1 MESTAC
7 IAIFY
12 GLYLLIFRRFTF
24 VRLNRVYLLLSLIV
38 GLIFPLISYEVEEI
52 VKVPVNQVVY
62 SERNFQPVMV
72 NSSTSLIVNEP
83 VENVIDWDFMIEIIY
98 VLGIVLMAFRFLIM
112 IYKLLKIRRI
122 SVSGDYISTQ
132 SRFANSSFFNMVFID
147 DANLTENEIQQIL
160 AHEKWHIK
168 LLHSYD
174 LLFVEILKMLF
185 WFNPILWLY
194 QRSLSEVHEYEVD
207 TRMIQAYNPQ
217 SYAQLLL
224 KLATSN
230 PTLAT
235 THHFSRKPLTDR
247 IYFIFTKQK
256 SVPMKRLAYL
266 SILPILGVLFMAFSL
281 EKVVKYQEIEDS
293 SKYFKIV
300 RGNEIN
306 ISESDMPKLA
316 IMRLT
321 DDEIQLFIGF
331 NKLTNESIEE
341 AKSYFK
347 DYGFSLNVID
357 YKTDKKNVLTNIEF
371 SLLEDDKAE
380 KEKNR
385 SRNYEMYNDGGKFD
399 LEEYRKLSKEDKGMF
414 LSIRAN
420 KKTGIHTVNLGHIP
434 PTPPAPPRPPLAP
447 KASPILPAPPK
458 PSLAPKSLPAPPKP
472 PIKVGFLNKMR
483 SRDSI
488 KLIGDGRLGKNPL
501 VIIDG
506 KRYSSN
512 VLYSINPAKI
522 QGTALYKKNNP
533 KPIYQRF
540 GENNLDG
547 AIVMETR
554 KEGTLFL
561 SGNELDNRIRNEK
574 KRELAKKGNP
584 LLSRTTLLNNDGSKF
599 DEVTVY
605 HKDGTKRASVQIPVG
620 GKVLFLVK
628 GEPKAENEFKKLNI
642 GTLGNSIWT
651 STGTNHYY
659 LNKFPEMAKNSV
671 AIIAFNE

>member
-24 VRLNRVYLLLSLIV
+24 VRLNRVYLLSSLII

-52 VKVPVNQVVY
+52 VKVPVNQIVY

-98 VLGIVLMAFRFLIM
+98 VLVIVLMAFRFLIM
-112 IYKLLKIRRI
+112 IYKLLKIKRI
-122 SVSGDYISTQ
+122 SIGGDYISTQ
-132 SRFANSSFFNMVFID
+132 SRFANSSFFNLIFID
-147 DANLTENEIQQIL
+147 DSNLTQDEIQQIL

-168 LLHSYD
+168 LFHSYD
-174 LLFVEILKMLF
+174 LLFVEILKILF

-207 TRMIQAYNPQ
+207 TRMIQNYNPQ

-230 PTLAT
+230 STLAT

-247 IYFIFTKQK
+247 IHFIFTKQK

-293 SKYFKIV
+293 SKHFKIV
-300 RGNEIN
+300 RGNKIN
-306 ISESDMPKLA
+306 ISESDMSKLA
-316 IMRLT
+316 IMRLM

-331 NKLTNESIEE
+331 DKLTNESIEE

-347 DYGFSLNVID
+347 DYGFSLNMID
-357 YKTDKKNVLTNIEF
+357 YQVDKKNVLTNIEF
-371 SLLEDDKAE
+371 SLLEDDKTE

-385 SRNYEMYNDGGKFD
+385 NRNYEMYNDGGKFD

-447 KASPILPAPPK
+447 KAPKASPILPAPPK
-458 PSLAPKSLPAPPKP
+458 PPLAPKL
-472 PIKVGFLNKMR
+472 GFLNNAF
-483 SRDSI
+483 SDSV
-488 KLIGDGRLGKNPL
+488 KLIGEGQLGKNPL
-501 VIIDG
+501 VFING
-506 KRYSSN
+506 KSYPSN
-512 VLYSINPAKI
+512 VLYKLNPTKI
-522 QGTALYKKNNP
+522 SNSTIYKREGVLK
-533 KPIYQRF
+533 KF
-540 GENNLDG
+540 GVENTDG
-547 AIVMETR
+547 AIEINTFNR
-554 KEGTLFL
+554 SNEDLFL
-561 SGNELDNRIRNEK
+561 SKKQLNIAVENERKRREARSSGKSLTRVTLKDFNGNEKDEIVVYKDGSERASATVSKGGQILFQVGDVVKTEDEMKEINSQLLGSTVFASEEK
-574 KRELAKKGNP
+574 KTIEKLGMKINGKPIEAIM
-584 LLSRTTLLNNDGSKF
+584 KF
-599 DEVTVY
+599 N
-605 HKDGTKRASVQIPVG
+605 Q
-620 GKVLFLVK
+620 
-628 GEPKAENEFKKLNI
+628 
-642 GTLGNSIWT
+642 
-651 STGTNHYY
+651 
-659 LNKFPEMAKNSV
+659 
-671 AIIAFNE
+671 

>member
-1 MESTAC
+1 MNYLIESTAC

-24 VRLNRVYLLLSLIV
+24 VRLNRIYLLLSLIM

-52 VKVPVNQVVY
+52 VKVPVNQIVY

-83 VENVIDWDFMIEIIY
+83 VEKSLDWNFIIEIIY
-98 VLGIVLMAFRFLIM
+98 VLGIVLMVFRFLIM
-112 IYKLLKIRRI
+112 IYKLLKIKRI
-122 SVSGDYISTQ
+122 SVGGDYISTQ
-132 SRFANSSFFNMVFID
+132 SRFANSSFFNMIFID
-147 DANLTENEIQQIL
+147 DSKLTQDEIQQIL

-168 LLHSYD
+168 LFHSYD

-224 KLATSN
+224 KLATST

-247 IYFIFTKQK
+247 IHFIFTKQK

-306 ISESDMPKLA
+306 ISESDMSKLA
-316 IMRLT
+316 IMRLM

-357 YKTDKKNVLTNIEF
+357 YKTDKKNVLINIEF

-420 KKTGIHTVNLGHIP
+420 RKTGIHTVNLGHIP

-447 KASPILPAPPK
+447 KAPKALPT
-458 PSLAPKSLPAPPKP
+458 LPTPPKP
-472 PIKVGFLNKMR
+472 PLAPVKVGMNKPLRSKEADTFKETIKSVDMLGAMKIDLTFKSYKIVFDGKKIENGKLMSKVITQKDWQVFLDFINSDNYFSNSFRKKMLPDNWNRVKVKSDQIPVQFVSYEQAIEFCKWQSQMFSNSIPESQSPDYQAILVSNAKTRLAFMCRLPTEREWEIAVKKKIIEENQNKVGFRCIL
-483 SRDSI
+483 
-488 KLIGDGRLGKNPL
+488 
-501 VIIDG
+501 
-506 KRYSSN
+506 
-512 VLYSINPAKI
+512 
-522 QGTALYKKNNP
+522 
-533 KPIYQRF
+533 
-540 GENNLDG
+540 E
-547 AIVMETR
+547 
-554 KEGTLFL
+554 
-561 SGNELDNRIRNEK
+561 
-574 KRELAKKGNP
+574 
-584 LLSRTTLLNNDGSKF
+584 
-599 DEVTVY
+599 
-605 HKDGTKRASVQIPVG
+605 
-620 GKVLFLVK
+620 
-628 GEPKAENEFKKLNI
+628 
-642 GTLGNSIWT
+642 T
-651 STGTNHYY
+651 ST
-659 LNKFPEMAKNSV
+659 
-671 AIIAFNE
+671 I

>member
-24 VRLNRVYLLLSLIV
+24 VRLNRIYLLLSLIM

-62 SERNFQPVMV
+62 AERNFQPVIV

-83 VENVIDWDFMIEIIY
+83 VEKLLDWNLITEIIY
-98 VLGIVLMAFRFLIM
+98 VLGIFLMAFRFSVM
-112 IYKLLKIRRI
+112 IYKLLKIKRI
-122 SVSGDYISTQ
+122 PVGSNYISTQ
-132 SRFANSSFFNMVFID
+132 SRFANSSFFNMIFID
-147 DANLTENEIQQIL
+147 DAKLTQDEIQQIL
-160 AHEKWHIK
+160 AHEKWHIR
-168 LLHSYD
+168 LFHSYD

-207 TRMIQAYNPQ
+207 RRMIQAYNPQ

-224 KLATSN
+224 KLATST
-230 PTLAT
+230 PILAT

-247 IYFIFTKQK
+247 IHFIFTKQK

-293 SKYFKIV
+293 SKHFKIM
-300 RGNEIN
+300 RGNKIN
-306 ISESDMPKLA
+306 ISESDMSKLA
-316 IMRLT
+316 IMRLM
-321 DDEIQLFIGF
+321 DDEIQLLIGF
-331 NKLTNESIEE
+331 DKLTNESIEE

-357 YKTDKKNVLTNIEF
+357 FQIDKKNILTNIEF
-371 SLLEDDKAE
+371 SLLEDDKVE

-399 LEEYRKLSKEDKGMF
+399 LEEYRKLSKEDKGLF

-420 KKTGIHTVNLGHIP
+420 RKTGIHTVNLGHIP

-447 KASPILPAPPK
+447 KAPKTSPILPKPP
-458 PSLAPKSLPAPPKP
+458 LAPKALPAPPKP
-472 PIKVGFLNKMR
+472 PVKVGFLNKM

-488 KLIGDGRLGKNPL
+488 KLIGEGQLGKNPL

-512 VLYSINPAKI
+512 VLNSINPAKI

-540 GENNLDG
+540 GENNVDG

-554 KEGTLFL
+554 KEGTLYL
-561 SGNELDNRIRNEK
+561 AGNELDNRIRNEK

-605 HKDGTKRASVQIPVG
+605 RKDGTKRASVQIPVG

-628 GEPKAENEFKKLNI
+628 GEPKAESELKKLNI
-642 GTLGNSIWT
+642 EALGNSIWA
-651 STGTNHYY
+651 STELNHYY
-659 LNKFPEMAKNSV
+659 LNKFPEMAKKTV
-671 AIIAFNE
+671 ATIAFNE